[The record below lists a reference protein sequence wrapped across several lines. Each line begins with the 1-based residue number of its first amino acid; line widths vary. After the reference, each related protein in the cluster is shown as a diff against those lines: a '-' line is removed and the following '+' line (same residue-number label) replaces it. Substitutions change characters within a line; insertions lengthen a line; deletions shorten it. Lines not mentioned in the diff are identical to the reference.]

1 MPELPEVQTIVSYLD
16 SVLKGKTI
24 KDIRLFREKNIL
36 TGAKEFLSSLKGES
50 FLSVSRRAKYLIFH
64 LTNDKVIVSHL
75 RMEGKYFLDQS
86 VEEPKKHD
94 LLIYDF
100 TDGSSLR
107 YNDVRKFGTIELWNE
122 DNYLESKSLSSLGE
136 EPFSFDKNDFFQ
148 SLKTR
153 NKKHIKE
160 ALLDQ
165 TLIVGIGN
173 IYASEILFSSKVNP
187 RTPCSEIS
195 KEQSDLILEET
206 KRILNEAIKQ
216 GGSTIKS
223 YHPREGVSGNMQ
235 NELQVYGK
243 ENEACPICGTPIR
256 RIFMGGR
263 STFYC
268 PSCQKREGYGLIV
281 GVTGPIASGK
291 STITSYLSSKGY
303 VVLDADKLAH
313 DSYNDPLIKKSL
325 KKEFPEAYISKQID
339 RKKLLSIVSNDEKKM
354 EILNSIIH
362 PYVYKKTQEGIDK
375 NKGKN
380 IVIDMPLL
388 LGSPFLDA
396 CDLIIGVNAPL
407 EERKKRLALRGVDIE
422 KALKLNSSFP
432 LKELKKEASI
442 YIETTGSIEETREKL
457 DQYKIFNE

>member
-24 KDIRLFREKNIL
+24 KDIRLYREKNIL
-36 TGAKEFLSSLKGES
+36 TGAKEFLESLPGES

-64 LTNDKVIVSHL
+64 LTNSKVIVSHL
-75 RMEGKYFLDQS
+75 RMEGKYFLDEKT
-86 VEEPKKHD
+86 EEPKKHD

-100 TDGSSLR
+100 SDGTSLR

-122 DNYLESKSLSSLGE
+122 DNYLSSKSLSSLGE
-136 EPFSFDKNDFFQ
+136 EPFSFDKDDFFKKLQ
-148 SLKTR
+148 LRK
-153 NKKHIKE
+153 KKHIKE

-187 RTPCSEIS
+187 RTTCSEIS

-206 KRILNEAIKQ
+206 KRILKEAIKQ

-243 ENEACPICGTPIR
+243 ENQECPVCSTPIR

-268 PSCQKREGYGLIV
+268 PHCQKRDGYGLIV

-291 STITSYLSSKGY
+291 STITSYLSNKGY
-303 VVLDADKLAH
+303 IVLDADKFAH
-313 DSYNDPLIKKSL
+313 DSYNDVNVKKTL
-325 KKEFPEAYISKQID
+325 KKEFPEVFISKEVD
-339 RKKLLSIVSNDEKKM
+339 RKKLLSIVSENKEKM
-354 EILNSIIH
+354 QLLNSIIH

-375 NKGKN
+375 NEGKN

-388 LGSPFLDA
+388 LNSPFLDA
-396 CDLIIGVNAPL
+396 CDIIVGVNAPL
-407 EERKKRLALRGVDIE
+407 EERKKRLEERGVNVE
-422 KALKLNSSFP
+422 KSLKLNSSFP

-442 YIETTGSIEETREKL
+442 YIETTGSIESTREKL
-457 DQYKIFNE
+457 DKYLIFND